1 MILDGMMIALMIS
14 AALATEVIAL
24 MNAEVILHGEDIDD
38 KFTL

>member
-14 AALATEVIAL
+14 ANLAIEVLAL
-24 MNAEVILHGEDIDD
+24 MNAVAILCGEDIDD